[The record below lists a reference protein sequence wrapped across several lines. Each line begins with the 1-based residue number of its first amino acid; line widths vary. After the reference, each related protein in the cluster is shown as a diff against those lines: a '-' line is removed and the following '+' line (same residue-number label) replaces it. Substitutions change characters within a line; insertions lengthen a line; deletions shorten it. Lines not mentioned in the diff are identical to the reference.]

1 MIRFL
6 SVENLAVVDRL
17 EVEFPPG
24 LVVLT
29 GETGAGKS
37 VVVGALDLLFG
48 GRASTDL
55 IRTGHTTARVQAS
68 VEDAHGEEILLRREI
83 SSQGRSR
90 VFVGGVLAT
99 VGALRDRAAHLIDLH
114 GQHDHQ
120 ALLNASNHLALLD
133 AFGMLHGHLDDG
145 VELANAFHAWRAI
158 HQRLVRTR
166 TKDEEAL
173 ERRER
178 LVFERDEIELVAP
191 EPGEDSRL
199 AERRARLTNL
209 ERLRNTTAQVYAEL
223 YERDDAIIPRLS
235 KVWRD
240 LEELS
245 EIDPS
250 FEPYGKL
257 RGDVESRLEDVSFF
271 LRSYGSQLDD
281 SPEDLES
288 LKNRLNDLERIKRR
302 YGPEIK
308 DVLAHLSETHSE
320 LDDIDSR
327 SQSIQELAD
336 EECRARLAYLKAAKL
351 RTEQRRHASKALS
364 NELKKVLRR
373 VAIPRASFDVR
384 LADGSSG
391 ENPSG
396 WTASGVDAAE
406 FYFSANAGE
415 SERPLTAVASGGEL
429 SRVMLGLKTL
439 ATTDHP
445 GKTLVF
451 DEIDAGIGGTVADT
465 VGAMLRQLAERYQVI
480 CVTHLP
486 QIAAYATTHFLV
498 TKQVRDGRTT
508 VAVNDL
514 AGHPERVT
522 EVARLMSGRDSPAA
536 RAGAA
541 ELLESKQ
548 ISKGEDRKRKRKS
561 KTAQGER

>member
-1 MIRFL
+1 M
-6 SVENLAVVDRL
+6 
-17 EVEFPPG
+17 
-24 LVVLT
+24 
-29 GETGAGKS
+29 
-37 VVVGALDLLFG
+37 
-48 GRASTDL
+48 
-55 IRTGHTTARVQAS
+55 
-68 VEDAHGEEILLRREI
+68 LRR
-83 SSQGRSR
+83 
-90 VFVGGVLAT
+90 
-99 VGALRDRAAHLIDLH
+99 
-114 GQHDHQ
+114 
-120 ALLNASNHLALLD
+120 
-133 AFGMLHGHLDDG
+133 
-145 VELANAFHAWRAI
+145 
-158 HQRLVRTR
+158 
-166 TKDEEAL
+166 
-173 ERRER
+173 
-178 LVFERDEIELVAP
+178 
-191 EPGEDSRL
+191 
-199 AERRARLTNL
+199 
-209 ERLRNTTAQVYAEL
+209 
-223 YERDDAIIPRLS
+223 LS
-235 KVWRD
+235 
-240 LEELS
+240 
-245 EIDPS
+245 
-250 FEPYGKL
+250 
-257 RGDVESRLEDVSFF
+257 
-271 LRSYGSQLDD
+271 
-281 SPEDLES
+281 
-288 LKNRLNDLERIKRR
+288 
-302 YGPEIK
+302 
-308 DVLAHLSETHSE
+308 
-320 LDDIDSR
+320 
-327 SQSIQELAD
+327 
-336 EECRARLAYLKAAKL
+336 
-351 RTEQRRHASKALS
+351 S